1 VYGCGPH
8 STTMHLTTL
17 QLSLW
22 LSPTIVESVIVMAMF
37 YRKLWRSLPIF
48 LSYLIFTISRT
59 CFLFLERSNIVE
71 YFYAY
76 WVTEA
81 IGSLV
86 VLCVIKELFDNAF
99 HKQLGL
105 RQLGNVLF
113 RWSIAVLVVV
123 AVVIAWKSPGGDTK
137 RLMAGILI
145 VKRTVTFVE
154 AGLLGFLFLFA
165 VTMGLGWQH
174 YATGVSLGFGIY
186 GAVEL
191 TAITARAIYGEPAT
205 GIFNWVIMTV
215 NNCCVFTW
223 AAYFLMPVHEPKQ
236 QLSIDA
242 ENRLEEWNNA
252 LLQLM
257 KK

>member
-1 VYGCGPH
+1 
-8 STTMHLTTL
+8 MHLTTL

-99 HKQLGL
+99 HKHLGL

-137 RLMAGILI
+137 RLMAGILT

-154 AGLLGFLFLFA
+154 AGLLGFLFLFGGYDG
-165 VTMGLGWQH
+165 TRM
-174 YATGVSLGFGIY
+174 ATLRNRSEPRIWYLRSGRAYSHHCQSDLW
-186 GAVEL
+186 GACHS
-191 TAITARAIYGEPAT
+191 
-205 GIFNWVIMTV
+205 N
-215 NNCCVFTW
+215 
-223 AAYFLMPVHEPKQ
+223 
-236 QLSIDA
+236 
-242 ENRLEEWNNA
+242 
-252 LLQLM
+252 LQLGNHDGEQLLCIYLGGLLPHAGTRT
-257 KK
+257 